1 METSIKEGNG
11 NSKDAL
17 KDTERIESKLE
28 LLEIPVLK
36 QDADDKNDLKGT
48 ERIESK
54 LELLE
59 TRVPVLKQDVDDKGV
74 LKATDSVQPTLQ
86 TSVRKKNVEDKN
98 ALKASESMKAAY
110 EPPALGVFGVSVK
123 SYKGGKADGN
133 KNSNSTNKERKKSAK
148 KPTHVQDKGTVAN
161 TKDHLA
167 ESGDTQTDAKKDNET
182 GGKENELRDSRINFK
197 LTEVVQ
203 AYQEALDRKLKA
215 LNNKQETQCNQSE
228 DSDSSDRGAFLWNKA
243 KASFINKAAKVKVKI
258 EEPDNAHQDEDATH
272 RSKLHKWRRLP
283 ASQRRSSGYAARR
296 KSITELQNS
305 LRRKLVLMKFRR
317 IARLIIFCR
326 RCVLDHCFK

>member
-1 METSIKEGNG
+1 MDCLEEKQNTDEKNEIFADTMETNIKEGNED
-11 NSKDAL
+11 SKDTL
-17 KDTERIESKLE
+17 KDTESMGPTLE
-28 LLEIPVLK
+28 PLEI
-36 QDADDKNDLKGT
+36 
-48 ERIESK
+48 
-54 LELLE
+54 
-59 TRVPVLKQDVDDKGV
+59 PVLKQDVDDKGD
-74 LKATDSVQPTLQ
+74 LKFTDNLQSTLDA
-86 TSVRKKNVEDKN
+86 SVRKKNAEHNDV
-98 ALKASESMKAAY
+98 LKASQSMQATY

-123 SYKGGKADGN
+123 SYKDGKGGGN
-133 KNSNSTNKERKKSAK
+133 KNLNTTSKERKKSAK
-148 KPTHVQDKGTVAN
+148 KNAHVQDKGTIAN
-161 TKDHLA
+161 TTDHLA
-167 ESGDTQTDAKKDNET
+167 KSSGDTQTDAKKDNET

>member
-1 METSIKEGNG
+1 MDTNTKEGSED
-11 NSKDAL
+11 SKDAL
-17 KDTERIESKLE
+17 KATERIESKLE
-28 LLEIPVLK
+28 TLEIPVLK
-36 QDADDKNDLKGT
+36 H
-48 ERIESK
+48 
-54 LELLE
+54 
-59 TRVPVLKQDVDDKGV
+59 DVDDKDL
-74 LKATDSVQPTLQ
+74 LKATDSLQSTLD
-86 TSVRKKNVEDKN
+86 TSLRKANEEHKDD
-98 ALKASESMKAAY
+98 LKASESMKATY
-110 EPPALGVFGVSVK
+110 EPPALSVFGVSVK
-123 SYKGGKADGN
+123 SYKDGKGDGN
-133 KNSNSTNKERKKSAK
+133 KNLNTTSKESQKSAK
-148 KPTHVQDKGTVAN
+148 KAAHVQDKGTIAS
-161 TKDHLA
+161 TTDHLA
-167 ESGDTQTDAKKDNET
+167 SGDTQTEAKTDNEI
-182 GGKENELRDSRINFK
+182 GDKENELRDSRINFK

-228 DSDSSDRGAFLWNKA
+228 DSDSSDRGVFLWKKA

-258 EEPDNAHQDEDATH
+258 EEPDNAHPDEDAAH

>member
-1 METSIKEGNG
+1 MDCLLEEKQNTGENTEIVADTMETSIKEGNG
-11 NSKDAL
+11 DSKDAL
-17 KDTERIESKLE
+17 KDTERIESKLKQS
-28 LLEIPVLK
+28 EIPVLI
-36 QDADDKNDLKGT
+36 QDADDKD
-48 ERIESK
+48 
-54 LELLE
+54 
-59 TRVPVLKQDVDDKGV
+59 V
-74 LKATDSVQPTLQ
+74 LKATDSVQSTLD
-86 TSVRKKNVEDKN
+86 TSVGKKNAEHNDV
-98 ALKASESMKAAY
+98 LKASESMKATY

-123 SYKGGKADGN
+123 SYKDGKGDGN
-133 KNSNSTNKERKKSAK
+133 KNLNTTSKERKKSAK
-148 KPTHVQDKGTVAN
+148 KTAHVQDKGTIAN

-167 ESGDTQTDAKKDNET
+167 KSSGDTQTDSKKDNET
-182 GGKENELRDSRINFK
+182 GDKENELRDSRINFK

-228 DSDSSDRGAFLWNKA
+228 DSDSSDRGVFLWKKA

-258 EEPDNAHQDEDATH
+258 EEPDNAHQDEDTAH

>member
-1 METSIKEGNG
+1 MDCLEEKQNSGEKNENVTDAMPSNIQEGSEE
-11 NSKDAL
+11 SKDAL
-17 KDTERIESKLE
+17 KTTESMEPTLE
-28 LLEIPVLK
+28 PLGIPEK
-36 QDADDKNDLKGT
+36 QNADDK
-48 ERIESK
+48 S
-54 LELLE
+54 
-59 TRVPVLKQDVDDKGV
+59 VLN
-74 LKATDSVQPTLQ
+74 ATCTDSVQPTLD
-86 TSVRKKNVEDKN
+86 TAVRKKNAEHKYV
-98 ALKASESMKAAY
+98 LKASESKKATH

-123 SYKGGKADGN
+123 SYKDGKGDGN
-133 KNSNSTNKERKKSAK
+133 KNSNSKERKESAK
-148 KPTHVQDKGTVAN
+148 KNAYVKDKGIIAN
-161 TKDHLA
+161 TTDHLA
-167 ESGDTQTDAKKDNET
+167 ESSGDTQTDAKTDNEI
-182 GGKENELRDSRINFK
+182 GDKENELRDSRINFK

-215 LNNKQETQCNQSE
+215 LNNKQEAQCNQSE
-228 DSDSSDRGAFLWNKA
+228 DSDSSDRGVFLWKKA
-243 KASFINKAAKVKVKI
+243 KASFINKAVKVKVKI
-258 EEPDNAHQDEDATH
+258 EEPDNAHSDEDTAH